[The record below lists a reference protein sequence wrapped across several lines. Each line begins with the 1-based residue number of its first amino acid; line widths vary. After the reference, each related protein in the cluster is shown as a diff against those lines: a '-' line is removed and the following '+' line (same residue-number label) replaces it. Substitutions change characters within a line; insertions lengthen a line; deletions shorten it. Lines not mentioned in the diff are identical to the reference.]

1 MAPAVFNESNNCKD
15 PRCQNRTHWAFAGP
29 NPRNLDLGQV
39 NTQDNL
45 TTVTTT
51 ITVTTKRQVV
61 LPKAMCERK
70 KIRPG
75 TSLRI
80 SEVGDGFYVTPV
92 PEPTE
97 AELAAVFKALDTGR
111 RTRRITVEDEAYI
124 QEEIKKH
131 RAEPRRRKA

>member
-1 MAPAVFNESNNCKD
+1 M
-15 PRCQNRTHWAFAGP
+15 
-29 NPRNLDLGQV
+29 
-39 NTQDNL
+39 
-45 TTVTTT
+45 
-51 ITVTTKRQVV
+51 TTKRQVV

-97 AELAAVFKALDTGR
+97 AELAEVFKALDRGR
-111 RTRRITVEDEAYI
+111 RTRPITDEDESQI
-124 QEEIKKH
+124 QEEIKKY
-131 RAEPRRRKA
+131 RTEQRRRKV

>member
-1 MAPAVFNESNNCKD
+1 M
-15 PRCQNRTHWAFAGP
+15 
-29 NPRNLDLGQV
+29 
-39 NTQDNL
+39 
-45 TTVTTT
+45 TTT

-92 PEPTE
+92 PEPSE
-97 AELAAVFKALDTGR
+97 DELAAVFKMLDDAR
-111 RTRRITVEDEAYI
+111 HTRPITAEDEAHL
-124 QEEIKKH
+124 QDEIKKY
-131 RAEPRRRKA
+131 RAEQRRRKA